1 MMQLT
6 VKGNKMEIGFPDQYP
21 ATVNLPFNRTNL
33 DSYFQISTPGQDPGT
48 PGVWLI
54 LQGKTIWVEKI
65 ANAPALPKG
74 ALTIRAGNNK
84 PLYIGTWQG
93 HPCRVIELPPTAKA
107 PRNLFNIN
115 LMDRDPT
122 LQLPLFSLAG
132 IGMMTLHWDNKTVFC
147 CQCGSP
153 LIRSL
158 GKWSK
163 KCLPCNKSHYPC
175 LSTCVISLVVKGDEI
190 LLVRKP
196 EWKDRRFGLVA
207 GFAEFGECLE
217 EAISREIKEETN
229 IEVQNIR
236 YVGSQSWPF
245 PNQIM
250 AGYVADYAGGKI
262 AIQKEE
268 LAEADWYKL
277 DNLPL
282 VPPRRSIARY
292 LIDQA
297 GLFLKTH

>member
-1 MMQLT
+1 MD
-6 VKGNKMEIGFPDQYP
+6 IGLPDQYP
-21 ATVNLPFNRTNL
+21 AAVNLPFNWTNL
-33 DSYFQISTPGQDPGT
+33 DSYFQISAPDQDPGT

-54 LQGKTIWVEKI
+54 LQGNTVLVEKSGNI
-65 ANAPALPKG
+65 PALPKG
-74 ALTIRAGNNK
+74 AITIQAGNNK
-84 PLYIGTWQG
+84 PLYIGNWQG
-93 HPCRVIELPPTAKA
+93 LPCRVIELSLTSKVPK
-107 PRNLFNIN
+107 NLIKIN
-115 LMDRDPT
+115 LMDRNPL
-122 LQLPLFSLAG
+122 LQLSLFSLAG
-132 IGMMTLHWDNKTVFC
+132 IGMMTVHWDNKTKFC
-147 CQCGSP
+147 CQCGGP
-153 LIRSL
+153 LLRIP

-163 KCLPCNKSHYPC
+163 KCLPCNKRHFPC

-196 EWKDRRFGLVA
+196 EWKDQRFGLVA
-207 GFAEFGECLE
+207 GFVEFGECLE
-217 EAISREIKEETN
+217 EAMSREIREETN

-236 YVGSQSWPF
+236 YIGSQSWPF

-250 AGYVADYAGGKI
+250 AGYITDYTAGEI
-262 AIQKEE
+262 VLQKEE

-297 GLFLKTH
+297 GKYLHTS

>member
-1 MMQLT
+1 MD
-6 VKGNKMEIGFPDQYP
+6 IGLPQKYP
-21 ATVNLPFNRTNL
+21 AAINLPFNRTNL
-33 DSYFQISTPGQDPGT
+33 DSHFQISAPDQDPGT

-54 LQGKTIWVEKI
+54 IQGNSIWVKNI
-65 ANAPALPKG
+65 KSVPTLPKG
-74 ALTIRAGNNK
+74 AIPIQVGRKK
-84 PLYIGTWQG
+84 PLYIGNWQG
-93 HPCRVIELPPTAKA
+93 LPCRAIELPPTATLPKDLV
-107 PRNLFNIN
+107 PIN
-115 LMDRDPT
+115 LMDRNPL

-132 IGMMTLHWDNKTVFC
+132 IGMMTLHWDNKTKYC
-147 CQCGSP
+147 CQCGSS
-153 LIRSL
+153 LIRIP

-163 KCLPCNKSHYPC
+163 KCLACNKSHFPC

-196 EWKDRRFGLVA
+196 EWKDKRFGLVA
-207 GFAEFGECLE
+207 GFVEFGECFE
-217 EAISREIKEETN
+217 EAISREIQEETN

-250 AGYVADYAGGKI
+250 AGYVADYAAGEI
-262 AIQKEE
+262 VIQKDE

-297 GLFLKTH
+297 GNYLNTP